1 MRKSTLLLIVFF
13 FFSCGKQS
21 APPLELQD
29 TESVQNSSEFERAK
43 LPAPQEATFAAEE
56 SSTADMLEHGPAID
70 MNTDKNTVAEQQ
82 KNEIKIDPE
91 VLFPDFAWEKY
102 MVLPNDYLIK
112 IAKKEYGDFRLWRNI
127 YAWNKDNI
135 GNNPNIIYPY
145 NFLNIQKERISAKIA
160 EPTYLAYTVKSG
172 DNLWNISGEKYGDAK
187 SWIILL
193 WDNEET
199 IKANAGILTPGMT
212 LKLREK
218 LDPNA

>member
-1 MRKSTLLLIVFF
+1 MKKSTLFLMVFF
-13 FFSCGKQS
+13 FVSCGKQS

-29 TESVQNSSEFERAK
+29 TDSVQNSSEFERAK
-43 LPAPQEATFAAEE
+43 LPAPQEATFA
-56 SSTADMLEHGPAID
+56 SDQEHGPVID
-70 MNTDKNTVAEQQ
+70 MDADKNTVAEQQ
-82 KNEIKIDPE
+82 QNEIKIDPE

-102 MVLPNDYLIK
+102 MVLPDDYLIK

-127 YAWNKDNI
+127 YAWNKDDI

-145 NFLNIQKERISAKIA
+145 NFLNIQKERVSAKTL
-160 EPTYLAYTVKSG
+160 EPTYFAYTVKSG

>member
-1 MRKSTLLLIVFF
+1 M
-13 FFSCGKQS
+13 Q
-21 APPLELQD
+21 
-29 TESVQNSSEFERAK
+29 
-43 LPAPQEATFAAEE
+43 
-56 SSTADMLEHGPAID
+56 EHGPAID
-70 MNTDKNTVAEQQ
+70 MDADKNTVAEQQ

-102 MVLPNDYLIK
+102 MVLPDDYLIK

-127 YAWNKDNI
+127 YAWNKDDI

-145 NFLNIQKERISAKIA
+145 NFLNIQKERVSAKTL
-160 EPTYLAYTVKSG
+160 EPTYFAYTVKSG

>member
-1 MRKSTLLLIVFF
+1 MKKSTLLLMVFF
-13 FFSCGKQS
+13 FASCGKQS

-29 TESVQNSSEFERAK
+29 TKSAQNSSEFERAK
-43 LPAPQEATFAAEE
+43 LPAPQEATFA
-56 SSTADMLEHGPAID
+56 SDQEHGPVID
-70 MNTDKNTVAEQQ
+70 TDADKNTGAEQQ
-82 KNEIKIDPE
+82 QNEIKIDPE

-102 MVLPNDYLIK
+102 MVLPDDYLIK

-127 YAWNKDNI
+127 YAWNKDDI

-145 NFLNIQKERISAKIA
+145 NFLNIQKQRVSAKTL
-160 EPTYLAYTVKSG
+160 EPTYFAYTVKSG